1 VNWSGPFLELFRS
14 SSAPAATCMLQ
25 LLSVLRSGLQTKKVS
40 TKINHVA
47 QPTKICLFFDNY
59 DYKVSS
65 QREYI
70 ISSEVYE
77 IVLQSKGS
85 LSLT

>member
-1 VNWSGPFLELFRS
+1 MCCHVNVCSLG
-14 SSAPAATCMLQ
+14 
-25 LLSVLRSGLQTKKVS
+25 RSGHLVGRQF
-40 TKINHVA
+40 VA

-85 LSLT
+85 LSYVIETDSYTTLDR